1 MSGNLDELAR
11 PSGGLA
17 MVAMDQR
24 ESLRAM
30 FAQVRADPID
40 DATLTEFKLAVAR
53 ELGPLASGFLIDRLY
68 GFDAVTAEPV
78 LPDSC
83 GLILAVDDLQ
93 HEGAVVVDTGLD
105 RAVDVPD
112 AIRRGAVALKLLVLW
127 RNDGQ
132 QERRIAMAAE
142 FIEMCREA
150 GLCSVLEPVARPA
163 DGESDFD
170 LNRGIL
176 HAAAHLGPL
185 RPSLYKAQVP
195 GQGLGPAS
203 EIATV
208 CEQLTAALP
217 VPWVVLSQ
225 GVAIADFPGAVEI
238 ACRAGASGFLAGRG
252 VWSDSIGAGDPVG
265 LLRTRAAD
273 RLRRLADIVDEHARP
288 WTTVEENR

>member
-1 MSGNLDELAR
+1 MSGNLQNLAR

-24 ESLRAM
+24 ESLREM
-30 FAQVRADPID
+30 FALARKEPVE
-40 DATLTEFKLAVAR
+40 DATLTDFKVAVAR
-53 ELGPLASGFLIDRLY
+53 ELGPFASGFLIDRLY
-68 GFDAVTAEPV
+68 GFAAVTEDRI

-83 GLILAVDDLQ
+83 GLILAVDDLR
-93 HEGAVVVDTGLD
+93 HEGSVVVETGLD
-105 RAVDVPD
+105 RAVDIQEAV
-112 AIRRGAVALKLLVLW
+112 RRGAVALKLLVLW

-132 QERRIAMAAE
+132 QERRVSMAAE
-142 FIEMCREA
+142 FIELARSH

-170 LNRGIL
+170 LNAGIL
-176 HAAAHLGPL
+176 DAAAHLGPL

-195 GQGLGPAS
+195 SQGLGPAA
-203 EIATV
+203 EIGAV
-208 CEQLTAALP
+208 CEKLTDSLP

-225 GVAIADFPGAVEI
+225 GVAIADFPAAVEI
-238 ACRAGASGFLAGRG
+238 ACRSGASGFLAGRG
-252 VWSDSIGAGDPVG
+252 VWSDSIGAGDPVE

-288 WTTVEENR
+288 WTAVKESR